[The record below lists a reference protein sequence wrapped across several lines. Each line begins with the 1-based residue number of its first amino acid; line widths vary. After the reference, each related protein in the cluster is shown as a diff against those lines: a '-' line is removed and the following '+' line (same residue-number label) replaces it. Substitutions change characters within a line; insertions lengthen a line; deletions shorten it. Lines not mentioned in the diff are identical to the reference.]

1 MYSITLESYTTL
13 NINQYLNYNFAF
25 RNFKMIDFI
34 DIHTHRTKKGEN
46 TFSILNISLPNNEIP
61 EKRYLSIGWH
71 PWFIEPFDLQQIR
84 NRLEEVVFNQ
94 NVLAIGE
101 CGLDRSIKTPFERQT
116 EVFRLHLSTAKSVDK
131 PLIIHCVRAYSD
143 LFEILKKE
151 KFTGKFILHNFNGNQ
166 KQIDSFLKFDT
177 YFSLSKQ
184 QMIRNLNLNKSL
196 AQIPHER
203 IFLETDDSVFS
214 IQETYSLASEL
225 LNIPL
230 IDLKSAIKC
239 NFILIFGSGFVE

>member
-1 MYSITLESYTTL
+1 
-13 NINQYLNYNFAF
+13 
-25 RNFKMIDFI
+25 MIDFI
-34 DIHTHRTKKGEN
+34 DIHTHRTEIEDH
-46 TFSILNISLPNNEIP
+46 TFSIFNITLPNIEIP
-61 EKRYLSIGWH
+61 ENRYISMGWH
-71 PWFIEPFDLQQIR
+71 PWFIEPYDLFQIR
-84 NRLEEVVFNQ
+84 NWLEEVAPYQ

-101 CGLDRSIKTPFERQT
+101 CGLDRSINIPIEKQS
-116 EVFRLHLSTAKSVDK
+116 EVFRVHLSVAKMVEK

-143 LFEILKKE
+143 LLEIFKKE
-151 KFTGKFILHNFNGNQ
+151 KYTGKFIFHNFSGNQ

-184 QMIRNLNLNKSL
+184 QMIRKLNLNKSL
-196 AQIPHER
+196 VQIPPER